1 MDEPVDRERVLVDTS
16 ILIDH
21 LRQKDKEHSPFYRTT
36 QRFDCSISAV
46 TEFEFRV
53 GGTAANREFMA
64 SLLALTPV
72 LPFDSECVR
81 VAVDLYQNLRVI
93 NRLIVLPDLFIAATA
108 IANGLPLLTLNL
120 SHFERVNTLTLLDPV
135 HGAG

>member
-1 MDEPVDRERVLVDTS
+1 MDRERVLVDTS

-21 LRQKDKEHSPFYRTT
+21 LRRKDKEHSLFYRTT
-36 QRFDCSISAV
+36 QRFDCSISAI

-53 GGTAANREFMA
+53 GGTAANREFVA
-64 SLLALTPV
+64 SLIALTPV

-81 VAVDLYQNLRVI
+81 VAVDLYQNLRAI
-93 NRLIVLPDLFIAATA
+93 NRLIALPDLFIAATA

-120 SHFERVNTLTLLDPV
+120 SHFERVNTLTLLDSV